1 MRIVCLFL
9 VLFRLATDPAFGQSG
24 ASRRPNIV
32 WLIGENIDHDLGCYG
47 QQLVRTPNLDR
58 LAAEGVRYLL
68 VFATSPVRLWRAR
81 TD

>member
-1 MRIVCLFL
+1 MDQLDLMRELSTPGKSKIVLL
-9 VLFRLATDPAFGQSG
+9 VMDGLGGLPG
-24 ASRRPNIV
+24 PNG
-32 WLIGENIDHDLGCYG
+32 LTELEAAH
-47 QQLVRTPNLDR
+47 TPNLDR